1 MKMTPPWSRRRATQ
15 PASVTFCPA
24 SVVRNEP
31 AARVR
36 STNTPCQ
43 WPDETTAKC
52 RGGVTAGTL
61 AIVGTSIALIG
72 PGAIGAT
79 VAAYLHAAGHPVLLY
94 GHTPRESIEVRPD
107 DLDPIVLPG
116 PVCIDP
122 DEVDGPV
129 DVVFLAVKDTQ
140 NEQAGAWLSRL
151 CDERTVVCALQNG
164 VEQVERVGRFCPSS
178 TVVPA
183 AVWISSEMQPEGW
196 VRVRTESRLV
206 LPDSEAATALAQLLR
221 AAGITVDLEPDF
233 KTAAWRKLL
242 VNSVVGFMVL
252 TGRRAGI
259 FRRDDVAALAHR
271 YLAECLAV
279 GRADGANLGDG
290 VIDEI
295 VDLLAHAPLD
305 ITTSMLTDREANK
318 PLEWDIRNGIIL
330 RKAAAHGLAT
340 PISEVVV
347 PLLAA
352 ASDGPG

>member
-1 MKMTPPWSRRRATQ
+1 
-15 PASVTFCPA
+15 
-24 SVVRNEP
+24 
-31 AARVR
+31 
-36 STNTPCQ
+36 
-43 WPDETTAKC
+43 
-52 RGGVTAGTL
+52 L

-107 DLDPIVLPG
+107 DHDPIVLPG
-116 PVCIDP
+116 PVHTDP
-122 DEVDGPV
+122 DEVDSPV

-140 NEQAGAWLSRL
+140 NEQAGPWLSRL

-164 VEQVERVGRFCPSS
+164 VEQVERVGRCPSS

-206 LPDSEAATALAQLLR
+206 LPDSEAAAALAELLR
-221 AAGITVDLEPDF
+221 GAGITVDLEPDF

-279 GRADGANLGDG
+279 ARADGANLGDG

-295 VDLLAHAPLD
+295 VDLLAHAPPD

-318 PLEWDIRNGIIL
+318 PLEWGIRNGVIL